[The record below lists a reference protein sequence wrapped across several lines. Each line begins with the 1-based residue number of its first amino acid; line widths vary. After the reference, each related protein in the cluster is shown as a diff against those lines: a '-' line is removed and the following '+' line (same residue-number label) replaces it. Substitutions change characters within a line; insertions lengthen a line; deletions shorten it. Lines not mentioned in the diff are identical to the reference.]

1 MIPTP
6 DWDEPCMLT
15 QTGGE
20 DMQGPLAELVLFATR
35 VELPDRPDYLL
46 ISAALGEVDNE
57 QLEELRRR
65 PDFPLMA

>member
-6 DWDEPCMLT
+6 DWDEPCTLT
-15 QTGGE
+15 QTGCE

-35 VELPDRPDYLL
+35 VEMPDRPDYLL
-46 ISAALGEVDNE
+46 ISPALGEVDNE
-57 QLEELRRR
+57 QLEDLRRR